1 MTTPVAVPK
10 DLWEEDLPGI
20 VSAWLFENGE
30 PVQEGDLIAEL
41 MVEKTSYDLL
51 APRAGRLKILVQP
64 EVPFQR
70 GDVIASIE

>member
-1 MTTPVAVPK
+1 MSTPVSVPR

-20 VSAWLFENGE
+20 VSAWLFEDGDL
-30 PVQEGDLIAEL
+30 VREGGLIAEL
-41 MVEKTSYDLL
+41 LVEKTAYELT

-70 GDVIASIE
+70 GDVVAQIE